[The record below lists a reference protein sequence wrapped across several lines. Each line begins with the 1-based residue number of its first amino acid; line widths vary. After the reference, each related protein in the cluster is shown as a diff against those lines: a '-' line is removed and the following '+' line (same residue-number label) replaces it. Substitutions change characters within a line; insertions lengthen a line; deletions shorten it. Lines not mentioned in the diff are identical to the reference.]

1 MTLPEDYLE
10 YPRRRHGM
18 DHDLYPW
25 SSMFARPKIAWPG
38 GAKVA
43 LWITVSLEYF
53 PLTPN
58 DGPFRAPGHMVT
70 PYPDYRT
77 YTTRD
82 YGNRVGIF
90 RIFRVLDRLGLKAS
104 APMNTAVAERYPTL
118 AQEVTGRGWEVV
130 AHGIDMNHIHYG
142 GMEEAAERAQIEDAI
157 SRLRLRS
164 ATGATVRGW
173 LSPARSQSANTP
185 QLLADCGLDYV
196 CDWVNDDLPYAIT
209 APAGELVSMPFAGD
223 LEDRKLLIEL
233 GHPEDTYAD
242 ELLDAFKLFHAEAER
257 FGGRILHLP
266 LTPYVIGQPFRIQA
280 LESALGRIL
289 EHDGVWS
296 ATGAEI
302 IDAWRAQAG

>member
-1 MTLPEDYLE
+1 MTLPKDYLE
-10 YPRRRHGM
+10 YPKRRHGM

-25 SSMFARPKIAWPG
+25 SNMFARPKIAWPG

-43 LWITVSLEYF
+43 LWITAALEYF
-53 PLTPN
+53 PLTPG

-77 YTTRD
+77 YTIRD

-90 RIFRVLDRLGLKAS
+90 RIFRVLDRLGLTAS
-104 APMNTAVAERYPTL
+104 APMNASVAERYPAL
-118 AQEVTGRGWEVV
+118 VEEVTGRGWEVI
-130 AHGIDMNHIHYG
+130 AHGIDMNHLHHG
-142 GMEEAAERAQIEDAI
+142 GMEEAAERAQIEGAA
-157 SRLRLRS
+157 SRLRA

-173 LSPARSQSANTP
+173 LSPARAQSAATP
-185 QLLADCGLDYV
+185 RLLADCGLDYV
-196 CDWVNDDLPYAIT
+196 CDWVNDDLPYAMAT
-209 APAGELVSMPFAGD
+209 PAGGLVSMPFAGD

-242 ELLDAFKLFHAEAER
+242 ELLDAFRLLHAEAGR
-257 FGGRILHLP
+257 FGGRILHVP
-266 LTPYVIGQPFRIQA
+266 LTPYVTGQPFRIQA

-302 IDAWRAQAG
+302 IDAWLAGSG

>member
-1 MTLPEDYLE
+1 MTLPKEYLE
-10 YPRRRHGM
+10 YPKRRHGM

-25 SSMFARPKIAWPG
+25 SNMFARPKIAWPG
-38 GAKVA
+38 DAKVA
-43 LWITVSLEYF
+43 LWITASLEYF

-90 RIFRVLDRLGLKAS
+90 RIFRILDRFGLKAS
-104 APMNTAVAERYPTL
+104 APMNAAIAERYPAL
-118 AQEVTGRGWEVV
+118 AQEVTGRGWEVIG
-130 AHGIDMNHIHYG
+130 HGIDMNHIHHG
-142 GMEEAAERAQIEDAI
+142 GMEEAGERAQIKDAVE
-157 SRLRLRS
+157 RLQT

-185 QLLADCGLDYV
+185 NLLADCGLGYV
-196 CDWVNDDLPYAIT
+196 CDWVNDDLPYT
-209 APAGELVSMPFAGD
+209 MTTPAGELISMPFAGD

-242 ELLDAFKLFHAEAER
+242 ELLDAFKLLYAEADR
-257 FGGRILHLP
+257 FGGRLLHLP
-266 LTPYVIGQPFRIQA
+266 LTPYVVGQPFRIQA

-302 IDAWRAQAG
+302 IDAWRTEAG